1 MAQISPRAALDEV
14 TVVVFPSKD
23 DNMNKTEL
31 VDKRP
36 SLKYKIFLGLLYT
49 LASCGF
55 LYGCVAAVTFFGD
68 IVSAVYARHAVVVTK
83 AQQIVDQDQSFH
95 PLSNLPSSA
104 YVSRSTSSSITMAI
118 QVMPL
123 PASDEVTVTIRNE
136 ENPKDEK
143 PAETR
148 TLQQNI
154 FLGILSMI
162 VLIGALC
169 LFIVAVEYINEGF
182 IRLLAVAQRQHR
194 LL

>member
-1 MAQISPRAALDEV
+1 
-14 TVVVFPSKD
+14 
-23 DNMNKTEL
+23 
-31 VDKRP
+31 
-36 SLKYKIFLGLLYT
+36 
-49 LASCGF
+49 
-55 LYGCVAAVTFFGD
+55 
-68 IVSAVYARHAVVVTK
+68 
-83 AQQIVDQDQSFH
+83 
-95 PLSNLPSSA
+95 
-104 YVSRSTSSSITMAI
+104 MAI

-154 FLGILSMI
+154 FLGILFMI